1 MCLKHLFDD
10 IDCTWLLFI
19 IILILLLNEDET

>member
-1 MCLKHLFDD
+1 MDMCLSNLFKD

-19 IILILLLNEDET
+19 IILILLLDLD